1 MISVFLITK
10 DGKLRLKENAMILY
24 MNYLRE
30 ETLKCLLTTEIFTL
44 HVAFIFKPS
53 TKNKKKLILIFARL
67 TPGIRLHRTGVGTK
81 NAGVDKKSTNRV
93 GICKRSFLRHNN
105 ILQ

>member
-53 TKNKKKLILIFARL
+53 TKN
-67 TPGIRLHRTGVGTK
+67 
-81 NAGVDKKSTNRV
+81 
-93 GICKRSFLRHNN
+93 
-105 ILQ
+105 